1 LDQANLNVSES
12 YCSSKYFFT
21 SKSKKGSKTSPNKFK
36 DNQEILSLVLKS
48 YLNKQPKVS
57 ICSVTLSFP
66 NTMDLQQQR
75 LLAEILQ
82 QPEPKTLR
90 LKVYQTTPEHQQ
102 QQILNSDITANNSW
116 FASFAM
122 QRNRYPNFMSNLDSS
137 AFPLSPNS
145 HQIFSGFNSMV
156 NTNYLPAVASSTIP
170 LLNIPLIEETQID
183 ELAGFLVVDELQKM
197 ANSSKQT
204 WQNLMQ
210 HQEIHLPRVTIA
222 QHGLY
227 QQVPS
232 VSSFMKRWISESL
245 QQQAVVGSTQMTTAI
260 KRARVIVIEPEM
272 KSAPCCSSNVSSENS
287 TVRRMDWSKKKIKKL
302 GSHIYGKRKGR
313 NIKCDIG
320 NQNDNV
326 KKEDAEDVQYV
337 DVESVD
343 EKLDSKEQRKAL
355 IEFYRK
361 VKTIRMSY
369 ATEDLLICQMCE
381 QKVQNSDSLILIHLY
396 GHAEVMP
403 YRCKMCGAS
412 ECQLERIYAH
422 IKQGH
427 PNKDPSITY
436 ENRRNMAQLI
446 SLLRTCFPRNITKT
460 KATYCD
466 LIDKICAVAKKKS
479 LAKLTC
485 VVCRRKISTRKES
498 LVRHG
503 QAHLHYRCRN
513 CGIILFDETTIVEHC
528 TKKHGV
534 IDPQRRT
541 HYDACVNT
549 SDKREIALKNCF
561 GNILDEKA

>member
-1 LDQANLNVSES
+1 
-12 YCSSKYFFT
+12 
-21 SKSKKGSKTSPNKFK
+21 
-36 DNQEILSLVLKS
+36 
-48 YLNKQPKVS
+48 
-57 ICSVTLSFP
+57 
-66 NTMDLQQQR
+66 MDLRQQR
-75 LLAEILQ
+75 LLAELLQ

-90 LKVYQTTPEHQQ
+90 LKGYQTTPEYQQ
-102 QQILNSDITANNSW
+102 QQILNSDIMANNFW

-122 QRNRYPNFMSNLDSS
+122 QRNRTTYPNVMSNLDSS

-145 HQIFSGFNSMV
+145 HQIFSGFNSVM
-156 NTNYLPAVASSTIP
+156 NTNYLPAVASSTMP
-170 LLNIPLIEETQID
+170 LLNIPLIEEAQTD

-204 WQNLMQ
+204 WQNHLMQ
-210 HQEIHLPRVTIA
+210 YQEIQLPQVTIA

-232 VSSFMKRWISESL
+232 VSPFMKRWISESL
-245 QQQAVVGSTQMTTAI
+245 QQQQRQQQQAVVESTQMTTAI
-260 KRARVIVIEPEM
+260 KRAKVIVIEPEDP

-287 TVRRMDWSKKKIKKL
+287 TLRRMDWSEENIEKL
-302 GSHIYGKRKGR
+302 GSQIYGKRKGR
-313 NIKCDIG
+313 NIQCDIG
-320 NQNDNV
+320 DQSDNG
-326 KKEDAEDVQYV
+326 KKEDGEYV

-446 SLLRTCFPRNITKT
+446 SLLRTCFPRNIAKT
-460 KATYCD
+460 KATYSD

-485 VVCRRKISTRKES
+485 VVCRRKISTRKKS
-498 LVRHG
+498 LVHHA

-513 CGIILFDETTIVEHC
+513 CGIVLFDETTIVEHC

-534 IDPQRRT
+534 ADPQRT
-541 HYDACVNT
+541 IHYDACVNT

-561 GNILDEKA
+561 GNILDEKP